1 MADITKYLKDYVPQ
15 EKKVRPAK
23 KRSRD
28 FDNAK
33 IVEISDVEGSEI
45 SEESEEESHNE
56 SKTKIKTKK
65 NKYLRLEKDKLKWNP
80 SWVFKYPWLYSEK
93 RNEKDVMFCKI
104 CKDAGCSSIWTTTG
118 SEWLKEDCIERHQQ
132 SVKHKNA
139 INSKN
144 SNQLSIKEGFKQ
156 QMNNNQALIIGCM
169 RNAYYLTQHNIA
181 LNNYES
187 LCDLVTYQIENQ
199 YQTINENLTQNLR
212 CPPFQNYPDPPST
225 SSTNNYAL
233 YKNAVAGKELLS
245 SIFTIVEESVIAEVK
260 ESPCW
265 SLLVDESNTNVISEK
280 TIALVSK
287 HLVNGEPVFRFL
299 GLTQVTD
306 ASANGIMNTINLFIT
321 QKGLDIAKLRHFGS
335 DGAATMTGY
344 YIKFSD
350 FS

>member
-1 MADITKYLKDYVPQ
+1 MSDITKYLKDYVPQ
-15 EKKVRPAK
+15 EKNVKSAK
-23 KRSRD
+23 KRSKD
-28 FDNAK
+28 FDNT
-33 IVEISDVEGSEI
+33 EIIDIDNIDDNEIISE
-45 SEESEEESHNE
+45 EESEEELNE
-56 SKTKIKTKK
+56 ETTKTKIKTKK
-65 NKYLRLEKDKLKWNP
+65 NKYLRLEKNKLKWNP
-80 SWVFKYPWLYSEK
+80 TWLFKYPWLYTEK
-93 RNEKDVMFCKI
+93 KDEKDVMFCKI

-132 SVKHKNA
+132 SKKHKNA
-139 INSKN
+139 INSKS

-156 QMNNNQALIIGCM
+156 QMSNNQALIVGCM
-169 RNAYYLTQHNIA
+169 RNVYYLTQHNIA

-199 YQTINENLTQNLR
+199 YQIIDENLTQNLR
-212 CPPFQNYPDPPST
+212 CPPFQNYYDSSSI

-299 GLTQVTD
+299 GLAQVTD
-306 ASANGIMNTINLFIT
+306 ASANGIMDTINHFIT
-321 QKGLDIAKLRHFGS
+321 QKGLDITKLRHFGS

-344 YIKFSD
+344 YINFN
-350 FS
+350 